1 MGCSSTP
8 AITTKKR
15 ILFVIGAPYCGKEA
29 LCTRIKE
36 NFEWEYYDY
45 NKIVQHAIGH
55 SSKEKIIFNESI
67 LKYMGKLFRDKS
79 CMKIIL
85 DNFPPNIESLKKWNK
100 KMGKEYEIQPVLYI
114 KCNKEIMKQRVAEDT
129 NISEDKRRI
138 ICNEIDNFDE
148 NQKMLFKELKS
159 KDLLKVV
166 NSEKVTDELIE
177 EIKQLLS
184 KQQDE

>member
-8 AITTKKR
+8 AITTKKS

-85 DNFPPNIESLKKWNK
+85 DNFI
-100 KMGKEYEIQPVLYI
+100 
-114 KCNKEIMKQRVAEDT
+114 
-129 NISEDKRRI
+129 
-138 ICNEIDNFDE
+138 
-148 NQKMLFKELKS
+148 
-159 KDLLKVV
+159 
-166 NSEKVTDELIE
+166 
-177 EIKQLLS
+177 
-184 KQQDE
+184 